1 MAQVNVKKVKEQ
13 CAVMNDAWVEG
24 APTVDFNG
32 ISQATFL
39 ADIDAAAAA
48 DGEIGDLE
56 AELKM
61 KREVRDDLYVALND
75 KRSKVGLG
83 VAGSAAYG
91 NDSPLY
97 GAMGF
102 VRKSDRASGLTRKT
116 KPPTGTTKP

>member
-1 MAQVNVKKVKEQ
+1 MAKVDIKTVREK
-13 CAVMNDAWVEG
+13 CNVMNDAWFEG

-32 ISQATFL
+32 IMQAAFL
-39 ADIDAAAAA
+39 ADITAAAA
-48 DGEIGDLE
+48 DDAEIGDLE

-61 KREVRDDLYVALND
+61 KREVRDDKYIDLND

-91 NDSPLY
+91 NDSPHY

-116 KPPTGTTKP
+116 KSPTGGGV

>member
-1 MAQVNVKKVKEQ
+1 MAKVDIKTVREK
-13 CAVMNDAWVEG
+13 CNVMNDAWFEG

-32 ISQATFL
+32 ITQAAFL
-39 ADIDAAAAA
+39 ADITAAAA
-48 DGEIGDLE
+48 DDATIGDLE

-61 KREVRDDLYVALND
+61 KREVRDDKYIALND

-116 KPPTGTTKP
+116 KP

>member
-1 MAQVNVKKVKEQ
+1 MAKVSNKEVRQQ
-13 CAVMNDAWVEG
+13 CGVMNDAWFEG
-24 APTVDFNG
+24 AKDVEFNG
-32 ISQATFL
+32 ITQTEFL
-39 ADIDAAAAA
+39 ADITAAATA
-48 DGEIGDLE
+48 DAEISDLE

-61 KREVRDDLYVALND
+61 KREARDDLYVVLNE

-116 KPPTGTTKP
+116 KPTTGMGV

>member
-1 MAQVNVKKVKEQ
+1 MAKADMKTVREKRN
-13 CAVMNDAWVEG
+13 VMNDAWFEG
-24 APTVDFNG
+24 AKAVDFNG
-32 ISQATFL
+32 ITQAQFL
-39 ADIDAAAAA
+39 ADITATAADDAAIA
-48 DGEIGDLE
+48 DLE

-61 KREVRDDLYVALND
+61 KREVRDDKYVALNE

-116 KPPTGTTKP
+116 KPPTGTGG

>member
-1 MAQVNVKKVKEQ
+1 MAKVSNKEVRRQ
-13 CAVMNDAWVEG
+13 CEVMNDAWFEG
-24 APTVDFNG
+24 AKAVEFNG
-32 ISQATFL
+32 ITQTEFL
-39 ADIDAAAAA
+39 ADITAAGTA
-48 DGEIGDLE
+48 DDEIGDLE

-61 KREVRDDLYVALND
+61 KREARDDLYVALNG

-116 KPPTGTTKP
+116 RP

>member
-1 MAQVNVKKVKEQ
+1 MAKVDIKVVREK
-13 CAVMNDAWVEG
+13 CRVMNDAWVEG
-24 APTVDFNG
+24 APVVEFYG
-32 ISQATFL
+32 ITQAHFL
-39 ADIDAAAAA
+39 AGITAGAVDDVEIA
-48 DGEIGDLE
+48 DLQ

-61 KREVRDDLYVALND
+61 KREVRDDKYVALND

-116 KPPTGTTKP
+116 KPPTGT